1 MRNNLFRDAALLVAA
16 VLLTTAFW
24 SCSKSKEEAPEPTP
38 PAVSVTGVTLNKTT
52 LTLAIGGSETLT
64 ATVAPADATN
74 QNVTWKSD
82 KPEIATINANG
93 KVTGVAAGEA
103 TITVT
108 TEEGGKTATCKVTV
122 KAATVAVADVKLNK
136 TELTLEVDWSETLTV
151 TVAPADATN
160 QNVMWKSDKPEIVSV
175 DDNGKVT
182 GVAIGEATITVTTE
196 DGGKTATCKV
206 AVKVPDVEGVYWFEE
221 GMADEL
227 VPTVELFHKGQFYEY
242 YYAKE
247 GMADELVPTVELFH
261 KGQFYEYYYAKTDEA
276 VAYLKKETGIIT
288 IKKGDLV
295 LREDYPLPYTITK
308 NEDGTS
314 GTIKLAGGSA
324 TIEYSELSLHR
335 VVMAVVEG
343 GGYKYKYR
351 TAESFGFPIN
361 RGPK

>member
-1 MRNNLFRDAALLVAA
+1 MSKNLIRHAALLVAA
-16 VLLTTAFW
+16 VLLLAGFW
-24 SCSKSKEEAPEPTP
+24 SCGKEDIPEPTP
-38 PAVSVTGVTLNKTT
+38 PVVSVTSVTLNKTST
-52 LTLAIGGSETLT
+52 SIQVGGTETLT
-64 ATVAPADATN
+64 ATVSPKDAETLTATVSPKDATN

-82 KPEIATINANG
+82 N
-93 KVTGVAAGEA
+93 
-103 TITVT
+103 
-108 TEEGGKTATCKVTV
+108 
-122 KAATVAVADVKLNK
+122 
-136 TELTLEVDWSETLTV
+136 
-151 TVAPADATN
+151 
-160 QNVMWKSDKPEIVSV
+160 PEIVTV
-175 DDNGKVT
+175 DANGKVT

-206 AVKVPDVEGVYWFEE
+206 AVKVPDIEGVYWFE
-221 GMADEL
+221 
-227 VPTVELFHKGQFYEY
+227 
-242 YYAKE
+242 E

-343 GGYKYKYR
+343 GGYKSKYR

>member
-1 MRNNLFRDAALLVAA
+1 MKNNILRQAALLVAA
-16 VLLTTAFW
+16 VLLTTNFW
-24 SCSKSKEEAPEPTP
+24 SCSKDDDPNPDPDPTP
-38 PAVSVTGVTLNKTT
+38 TAIAVTGVTLNKTGIT
-52 LTLAIGGSETLT
+52 LEVDGSETLT
-64 ATVAPADATN
+64 ATVAPDNATN
-74 QNVTWKSD
+74 KKVTWKSD
-82 KPEIATINANG
+82 KPEIATVDASG
-93 KVTGVAAGEA
+93 KITGVKE
-103 TITVT
+103 
-108 TEEGGKTATCKVTV
+108 
-122 KAATVAVADVKLNK
+122 
-136 TELTLEVDWSETLTV
+136 
-151 TVAPADATN
+151 
-160 QNVMWKSDKPEIVSV
+160 
-175 DDNGKVT
+175 
-182 GVAIGEATITVTTE
+182 GEATITVTTE

-206 AVKVPDVEGVYWFEE
+206 TVEAATIAVTGVTLNKTELTLEVDDSETLTATVAPDDATNQNVTWKSDNPEIVTVDANGKVTGVKAGEATITVTTEDGAKTATCKVAVKVPDIEGVYWFE
-221 GMADEL
+221 
-227 VPTVELFHKGQFYEY
+227 
-242 YYAKE
+242 E